1 MQSYQEHFDKSCQ
14 LRDSY
19 WKSIGEVDPY
29 VMTHAIN
36 PAFMGGPVWPSLRQA
51 FLTINTPERTILA
64 SDGLS
69 DPYDDM
75 ETNEANAPYNG
86 FGLEAYVATE
96 KLTVPVN
103 TTWQFQLVYQAAQ
116 VFANQG
122 NVISLINDLTY
133 VTTEFYDV
141 DVPAEFKNAEG
152 RVGVFIGLPDPIIPG
167 EVQLSLETVK
177 MVNIKL
183 LTLPELDYVLNNGE
197 EGRAKLAELF
207 IAQGNATWSTLERAS
222 VV

>member
-1 MQSYQEHFDKSCQ
+1 MQTHQEHFDKSCE
-14 LRDSY
+14 LRDSH

-29 VMTHAIN
+29 VVSHIIN
-36 PAFMGGPVWPSLRQA
+36 PALMGGPMWPAMRQA
-51 FLTINTPERTILA
+51 FMTIHAPERTILA

-69 DPYDDM
+69 DPYDDL
-75 ETNEANAPYNG
+75 ETNTANAAYNG
-86 FGLEAYVATE
+86 FGLEVYVATE

-116 VFANQG
+116 VMADQG
-122 NVISLINDLTY
+122 NVISLLNDLTY
-133 VTTEFYDV
+133 ITTEFYDV

-152 RVGVFIGLPDPIIPG
+152 RVGAFIGLPDPIIPG
-167 EVQLSLETVK
+167 EVQLSLEPVK

-183 LTLPELDYVLNNGE
+183 LTLPELEYVINNGE
-197 EGRAKLAELF
+197 EGRAKLAGLF
-207 IAQGNATWSTLERAS
+207 IAQGNTTWSTLQRSS